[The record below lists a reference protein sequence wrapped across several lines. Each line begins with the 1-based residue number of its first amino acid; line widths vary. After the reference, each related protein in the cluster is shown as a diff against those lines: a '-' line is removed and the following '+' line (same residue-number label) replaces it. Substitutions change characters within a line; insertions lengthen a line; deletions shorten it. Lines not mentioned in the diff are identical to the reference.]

1 MCICPSI
8 YKPFAATVSVQSH
21 TTIGDPNPIIDI
33 ANSDGVATDR
43 TSIEFRT
50 GRGSE
55 HVRVV
60 A

>member
-50 GRGSE
+50 
-55 HVRVV
+55 
-60 A
+60 